1 VKWKSVWDFQ
11 QIFPSSD
18 FRSLVILRVC
28 GHTRNMKPPAPF
40 NPAWPGGFCPTA
52 KPLRIKSLT
61 LALLLVLAPTLITGC
76 ASHRQWR
83 TSLEPCN
90 TANETNTCESAA
102 IEKGS
107 SYVLGF
113 VEFDDQ
119 GWLWRRKQLD
129 AVMEALRDEEKN
141 QRLIIVAFVHGWKH
155 SARFDDSNVEMVR
168 ENLRFLN
175 LLERLNSK
183 REGRKPRKVVGV
195 YAGWRGLSS
204 KIWGL
209 KELTFWE
216 RKNTA
221 HEVGRGGL
229 SELFLRLEDLRNA
242 SHIIHEGE
250 TNQTRLFIIGHSFG
264 GAATYSALANVLT
277 ERAIQ
282 TVDLSGHGRPARG
295 VGDMVMLVNPAFEA
309 ARYGVLQDIATS
321 QTYLTSNLVNLAVF
335 TSKTDNATKIAF
347 PLGRYVST
355 LFDSYQSSLERK
367 ANHTAIGH
375 FAEYTTHD
383 LLATEV
389 KKASKAV
396 RFREQVDQA
405 DALSQRATELKAQA
419 RRQTPRQRGP
429 EERVIYHFIGSDL
442 ILRRN
447 RDARMPLFNVSVDSR
462 IIPDHNAIDEPE
474 FRRFLAQ
481 FLTAF
486 EPQDK

>member
-1 VKWKSVWDFQ
+1 MS
-11 QIFPSSD
+11 P
-18 FRSLVILRVC
+18 
-28 GHTRNMKPPAPF
+28 M
-40 NPAWPGGFCPTA
+40 
-52 KPLRIKSLT
+52 
-61 LALLLVLAPTLITGC
+61 LITGC

-83 TSLEPCN
+83 TTLQPCN
-90 TANETNTCESAA
+90 TVSETNVCESAV
-102 IEKGS
+102 IERGN
-107 SYVLGF
+107 SYLLGF

-119 GWLWRRKQLD
+119 GWLWSPKQLD
-129 AVMEALRDEEKN
+129 AVMDALREEEKD

-155 SARFDDSNVEMVR
+155 TAKFDDTNVEMVR
-168 ENLRFLN
+168 DNLRFLN

-204 KIWGL
+204 KVWGL

-229 SELFLRLEDLRNA
+229 SELFVRLEDLRNS
-242 SHIIHEGE
+242 SHIIHDGE

-264 GAATYSALANVLT
+264 GAATYSALANVLA

-282 TVDLSGHGRPARG
+282 TIDLSGQGRPARG
-295 VGDMVMLVNPAFEA
+295 VGDMVLLVNPAFEA
-309 ARYGVLQDIATS
+309 ARYGVLQRIATS

-335 TSKTDNATKIAF
+335 TSKTDNATKVAF
-347 PLGRYVST
+347 PLGRHVST
-355 LFDSYQSSLERK
+355 LFDNYQSSLERK

-375 FAEYTTHD
+375 FPPYTTHD

-396 RFREQVDQA
+396 RLREQIDQA
-405 DALSQRATELKAQA
+405 EEISQRATELKAQA
-419 RRQTPRQRGP
+419 RKQTHTRRGIS
-429 EERVIYHFIGSDL
+429 EEGVVYHFIGSDL
-442 ILRRN
+442 VLRRN
-447 RDARMPLFNVSVDSR
+447 RDPRMPLFNVSVDSK

-486 EPQDK
+486 EPQEK